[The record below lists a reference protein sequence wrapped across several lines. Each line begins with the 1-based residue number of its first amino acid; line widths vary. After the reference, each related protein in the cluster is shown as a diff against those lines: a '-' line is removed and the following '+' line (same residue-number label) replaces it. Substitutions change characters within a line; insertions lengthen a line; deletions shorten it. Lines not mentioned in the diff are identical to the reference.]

1 MYQKNIKENN
11 ENKIFEY
18 VFNSNHNFVINEVA
32 EKMDM
37 SFPTVKRIITF
48 FLEKNIII
56 EEDKV
61 GSGVGRKAREYSFN
75 DFFCHSVGVQIS
87 EEKIKMILTNAK
99 GIVIKKHSKTLQ
111 KGGLS
116 ITDSLMEELEFFLSR
131 LSKTIFKS
139 IIGIGISVPGI
150 VNEEGKFIEFNSKNK
165 TDISI
170 IEKIKKR
177 FNIPVLVENES
188 NLSAIAEAFLSENS
202 LLSNFTALTL
212 NDYVGISSFTREKN
226 QNDFHFK
233 AGRMHHMIVN
243 PEGKSCGCGSR
254 GYWGAYV
261 SNKALVEEF
270 HEVFKKVKKYEN
282 IFQDEYL
289 ETEEGKKILD
299 EYIKYLAIGIKNLL
313 FFSNPEK
320 LIISGKICLQQKY
333 IKERLLEEIY
343 TDHIFYRG
351 KETIIFSS
359 FEESS
364 SLIGAALFPIVD
376 SLF

>member
-18 VFNSNHNFVINEVA
+18 VFNSNHNFVINEIA
-32 EKMDM
+32 DKMDM
-37 SFPTVKRIITF
+37 SFPTVKRIVTF
-48 FLEKNIII
+48 FLEKNILI

-87 EEKIKMILTNAK
+87 EDKIRIILTNAK
-99 GIVIKKHSKTLQ
+99 GIVIKRHAKTFL
-111 KGGLS
+111 KNSIL
-116 ITDSLMEELEFFLSR
+116 ITDALMEELEFFLSR
-131 LSKTIFKS
+131 LSKTVFKS

-150 VNEEGKFIEFNSKNK
+150 VSEEGKFIEFNSKNK

-170 IEKIKKR
+170 IEKIKKK
-177 FNIPVLVENES
+177 FDIPVLVENES

-202 LLSNFTALTL
+202 LLSNFTTLTI
-212 NDYVGISSFTREKN
+212 NDHVGVSSFNKEKN
-226 QNDFHFK
+226 KNGFYFK
-233 AGRMHHMIVN
+233 AGRVHHMIVN
-243 PEGKSCGCGSR
+243 PDGRLCECGSK
-254 GYWGAYV
+254 GCWGAYV
-261 SNKALVEEF
+261 SNNALFESF
-270 HEVFKKVKKYEN
+270 HSVFKKLKKYEN

-289 ETEEGKKILD
+289 GTKEGKKLLD

-320 LIISGKICLQQKY
+320 LIISGKICHHQKY
-333 IKERLLEEIY
+333 IKDKLLEKIY

-359 FEESS
+359 FDEDS
-364 SLIGAALFPIVD
+364 SLIGAAIFPIVD

>member
-1 MYQKNIKENN
+1 MRLR
-11 ENKIFEY
+11 F
-18 VFNSNHNFVINEVA
+18 
-32 EKMDM
+32 
-37 SFPTVKRIITF
+37 
-48 FLEKNIII
+48 
-56 EEDKV
+56 
-61 GSGVGRKAREYSFN
+61 
-75 DFFCHSVGVQIS
+75 
-87 EEKIKMILTNAK
+87 K
-99 GIVIKKHSKTLQ
+99 G
-111 KGGLS
+111 
-116 ITDSLMEELEFFLSR
+116 
-131 LSKTIFKS
+131 
-139 IIGIGISVPGI
+139 
-150 VNEEGKFIEFNSKNK
+150 
-165 TDISI
+165 
-170 IEKIKKR
+170 
-177 FNIPVLVENES
+177 
-188 NLSAIAEAFLSENS
+188 
-202 LLSNFTALTL
+202 
-212 NDYVGISSFTREKN
+212 
-226 QNDFHFK
+226 
-233 AGRMHHMIVN
+233 
-243 PEGKSCGCGSR
+243 C
-254 GYWGAYV
+254 WGAYV

>member
-48 FLEKNIII
+48 FLEKNIIV

-75 DFFCHSVGVQIS
+75 DFFCHSIGVQIS
-87 EEKIKMILTNAK
+87 EEKIKIVLTNAK

-111 KGGLS
+111 KGALS
-116 ITDSLMEELEFFLSR
+116 ITDVLMEELEFFLSR
-131 LSKTIFKS
+131 LSKSVFKS
-139 IIGIGISVPGI
+139 IIGIGISIPGI
-150 VNEEGKFIEFNSKNK
+150 VNEEGKFIEFKSKNK

-177 FNIPVLVENES
+177 FGIPVLIENES

-202 LLSNFTALTL
+202 LLSNFTTLTI
-212 NDYVGISSFTREKN
+212 NDYVGISCFTREKN
-226 QNDFHFK
+226 QNNFHFK

-243 PEGKSCGCGSR
+243 PDGKSCDCGSK
-254 GYWGAYV
+254 GCWGTYV
-261 SNKALVEEF
+261 SNQALVEEF
-270 HEVFKKVKKYEN
+270 HKVFKKIKKYEN
-282 IFQDEYL
+282 IFQAEYL
-289 ETEEGKKILD
+289 ETEEGKKMLD

-320 LIISGKICLQQKY
+320 LIISGKICHQQKY
-333 IKERLLEEIY
+333 IKEKLIEEIY
-343 TDHIFYRG
+343 NEHIFYRG

-359 FEESS
+359 FDENS
-364 SLIGAALFPIVD
+364 SLIGAAIFPIVD

>member
-243 PEGKSCGCGSR
+243 PKGKSCGCGSR
-254 GYWGAYV
+254 GCWGAYV

-270 HEVFKKVKKYEN
+270 HEVFKKVKKYES

-333 IKERLLEEIY
+333 IKEKLLEEIY

>member
-177 FNIPVLVENES
+177 FNIPVVENES

-233 AGRMHHMIVN
+233 AGKMHHMIVN
-243 PEGKSCGCGSR
+243 PEGKSCLLGSR
-254 GYWGAYV
+254 GCWGAYV

-351 KETIIFSS
+351 KETIIFS
-359 FEESS
+359 
-364 SLIGAALFPIVD
+364 LLLKKAQAL
-376 SLF
+376 

>member
-32 EKMDM
+32 EKMNM

-87 EEKIKMILTNAK
+87 EEKIKMVLTNAK

-111 KGGLS
+111 KSGLS
-116 ITDSLMEELEFFLSR
+116 ITDALMEELEFFLSR
-131 LSKTIFKS
+131 LSKSIFKS

-150 VNEEGKFIEFNSKNK
+150 VNEEKKFIEFNSKIK

-177 FNIPVLVENES
+177 FDIPVLVENES

-202 LLSNFTALTL
+202 LLSNFTALTI
-212 NDYVGISSFTREKN
+212 NDYVGISCFTREKN
-226 QNDFHFK
+226 QNNFHFK

-243 PEGKSCGCGSR
+243 PDGKRCSCGSR
-254 GYWGAYV
+254 GCWGAYI
-261 SNKALVEEF
+261 SDQALVEEF
-270 HEVFKKVKKYEN
+270 HGIFKKIKKYES
-282 IFQDEYL
+282 IFKDEYL

-299 EYIKYLAIGIKNLL
+299 EYIRYLAIGIKNLL

-320 LIISGKICLQQKY
+320 LIISGKICHQQKY

-343 TDHIFYRG
+343 NEHIFYRG

-359 FEESS
+359 FDENS
-364 SLIGAALFPIVD
+364 SLIGAAIFPIVD